1 MGPATSLHIPATAA
15 LLDAWEYAQ
24 TTVDGGRSLRLL
36 EVMCDDTYD
45 RLDTYSPGQ
54 LNRLLVSARALLFG
68 DICDTVADCPGC
80 AEQLEASIPM
90 SGLLSGDD
98 TASDAGEL
106 LIGELRVGYRLPT
119 WRELTALSD
128 RSIEA
133 AADELLG
140 GCVTSIRSGERTLT
154 LSDVDASGERDFTV
168 SANATADQQKAR
180 VALRQLIDTAIC
192 AADIDALIQVELAC
206 PDCGETCSFPMDPGM
221 FLWEEINR
229 WALST
234 LLEVAE
240 LAATYGWSQESI
252 LSMSPWRR
260 KAYLSLAASAGTPA

>member
-154 LSDVDASGERDFTV
+154 LSDVDAS
-168 SANATADQQKAR
+168 A
-180 VALRQLIDTAIC
+180 RQLIDTAIC